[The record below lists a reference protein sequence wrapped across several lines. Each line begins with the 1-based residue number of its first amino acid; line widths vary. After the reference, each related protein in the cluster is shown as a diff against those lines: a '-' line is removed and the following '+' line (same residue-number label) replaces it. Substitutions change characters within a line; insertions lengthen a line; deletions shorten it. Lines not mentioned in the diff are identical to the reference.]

1 MVGAPEKTAD
11 SGDGFFGTLRVNPSE
26 AHAREKGAMLSRIA
40 AAIIAA
46 LSLSMEPASARDT
59 IRERIAERRADGLTP
74 DRLSRP
80 GDYEFTLAHDGLKRR
95 YLVHV
100 PASYDPAKR
109 SAVVLGL
116 HGGGGHA
123 AHFAKDENYG
133 VITASEKYG
142 FVAVIPNGYSKSRRG
157 LFATWNAG
165 ACCGDARDK
174 NIDDV
179 GFLSAVI
186 ARVKRQAAVDDARV
200 FAMGMSNG
208 GLMAYRL
215 ACEIPDQVRGIMA
228 VAGTDNTLA
237 CNPSRPT
244 PVLHFHALNDT
255 HVLYQGGAGEDSFR
269 DASKVTE
276 FVSVQGTI
284 DKWVALNNAQETPR
298 RVLAADGAHCDR
310 HDAKVGGAPVQLCV
324 TDSGGHSWP
333 GAEKGRRGKEPP
345 SQAINAIDV
354 MWSYFSE

>member
-1 MVGAPEKTAD
+1 
-11 SGDGFFGTLRVNPSE
+11 
-26 AHAREKGAMLSRIA
+26 MLSRVA
-40 AAIIAA
+40 AAALAA
-46 LSLSMEPASARDT
+46 MILSPISASARET
-59 IRERIAERRADGLTP
+59 IRDRIAERRADGLQN
-74 DRLSRP
+74 DRLARP
-80 GDYEFTLAHDGLKRR
+80 GDYEFALTHDGLKRR

-100 PASYDPAKR
+100 PASFDPAKR

-133 VITASEKYG
+133 VVTASEKYG
-142 FVAVIPNGYSKSRRG
+142 FIAVIPNGYSKNRRG

-165 ACCGDARDK
+165 ACCGDARDE

-179 GFLSAVI
+179 GFVSAVI
-186 ARVKRQAAVDDARV
+186 ARVKRQAVIDDTRV
-200 FAMGMSNG
+200 YAMGMSNG

-237 CNPSRPT
+237 CNPSRPI
-244 PVLHFHALNDT
+244 PVLHVHAINDT
-255 HVLYQGGAGEDSFR
+255 HVLYEGGAGEDAFR
-269 DASKVTE
+269 DRSKVTD
-276 FVSVQGTI
+276 FVSVPATI
-284 DKWVALNNAQETPR
+284 DKWVELSNAKATSA
-298 RVLAADGAHCDR
+298 RVLAVDGAHCDR
-310 HDAKVGGAPVQLCV
+310 HDAKAGGAAVQLCV
-324 TDSGGHSWP
+324 TASGGHSCP

-354 MWSYFSE
+354 MWDFFSSAR